1 MNENGLNYIDLFAGA
16 GGLSEGFIQSG
27 YRPVAHVEMNEHAA
41 KTIETRIA
49 YYYLKDNGKIKSYY
63 DYEKGKITREQLL
76 EKIPKEEL
84 KTVINIEELRNHFTN
99 CSEEEITDIISLC
112 MKMYSSKKIEHAEL
126 VLTAPDSFRVK
137 ALRTKDT
144 MRNMIENTKKSLTIT
159 GYSISDY
166 FAEMLDVI
174 IKKSQQG
181 VYVRIYVND
190 IEKQKEALDRLMS
203 YRSRFLQIYEY
214 QKQEDDKMAALHAK
228 LIVSDV
234 KKSLVSSANLSYHGM
249 QGNIEMGFLIES
261 HDKAKQIE
269 EVMKEMVRMKV
280 CGKYK

>member
-1 MNENGLNYIDLFAGA
+1 MNENGLNYIDLFAGV

-137 ALRTKDT
+137 VLRTKDT

>member
-1 MNENGLNYIDLFAGA
+1 MWNTSVKIEYIAGLIVDALENYSVNGESAQF
-16 GGLSEGFIQSG
+16 
-27 YRPVAHVEMNEHAA
+27 YRV
-41 KTIETRIA
+41 
-49 YYYLKDNGKIKSYY
+49 
-63 DYEKGKITREQLL
+63 
-76 EKIPKEEL
+76 
-84 KTVINIEELRNHFTN
+84 IEELRKHFTN

-144 MRNMIENTKKSLTIT
+144 MRDLIENTEKSLTIT

-166 FAEMLDVI
+166 FVEMLDVI

-181 VYVRIYVND
+181 VYVRLYVND
-190 IEKQKEALDRLMS
+190 TEKQKEVLDRLMS

-214 QKQEDDKMAALHAK
+214 QKQEDDKMAALH
-228 LIVSDV
+228 
-234 KKSLVSSANLSYHGM
+234 ANLSYHGM

-280 CGKYK
+280 FGKYK

>member
-1 MNENGLNYIDLFAGA
+1 MWNTSVKIEYIAGLIVDALENYSVN
-16 GGLSEGFIQSG
+16 
-27 YRPVAHVEMNEHAA
+27 
-41 KTIETRIA
+41 
-49 YYYLKDNGKIKSYY
+49 
-63 DYEKGKITREQLL
+63 RENAQFRL
-76 EKIPKEEL
+76 
-84 KTVINIEELRNHFTN
+84 VIEELRNHFTN

-144 MRNMIENTKKSLTIT
+144 MRNMIENTEKSLTIT

-234 KKSLVSSANLSYHGM
+234 KKALVSSANLSYHGM
-249 QGNIEMGFLIES
+249 QGKKWGS
-261 HDKAKQIE
+261 
-269 EVMKEMVRMKV
+269 
-280 CGKYK
+280 

>member
-1 MNENGLNYIDLFAGA
+1 MWNTSVKIEYIAGLIVDALENYSVNGESAQF
-16 GGLSEGFIQSG
+16 
-27 YRPVAHVEMNEHAA
+27 YRV
-41 KTIETRIA
+41 
-49 YYYLKDNGKIKSYY
+49 
-63 DYEKGKITREQLL
+63 
-76 EKIPKEEL
+76 
-84 KTVINIEELRNHFTN
+84 IEELRKHFTN

-144 MRNMIENTKKSLTIT
+144 MRNMIENTEKSLTIT

-280 CGKYK
+280 FSKLRE